1 MSAQQTLTAAI
12 HFINQEADLLDQGE
26 FHEWLTLWQ
35 PQGMYIIPVDRQ
47 TTRFQPTR

>member
-35 PQGMYIIPVDRQ
+35 PQGCTSFLSIGRRPIS
-47 TTRFQPTR
+47 PTR